1 MHRAFEMI
9 SIYTGKNQA
18 RYLRTTLVF
27 KLRSQKNFSSHVF
40 SFPAKARQ
48 ICKLLCLSHYQT
60 SSRPVAES
68 IQTFRFWLSTS
79 GRHNDCY
86 DPVISITASK
96 QISRSI
102 YCNSK
107 KRDGSIS
114 TRWRSVWKYHLKTNM
129 YTQKRNSDALYETNM
144 GVISFSRE
152 LIPNASKSVL
162 KNGETE
168 MGWSSR
174 GNG

>member
-1 MHRAFEMI
+1 MI

-18 RYLRTTLVF
+18 RYLKTTLVF
-27 KLRSQKNFSSHVF
+27 RLRFQKNFSSHVF
-40 SFPAKARQ
+40 SFPEKARQ

-102 YCNSK
+102 YCNSR
-107 KRDGSIS
+107 KRDASIS
-114 TRWRSVWKYHLKTNM
+114 TKVEKCLK
-129 YTQKRNSDALYETNM
+129 
-144 GVISFSRE
+144 
-152 LIPNASKSVL
+152 IPSKNYYVYPEKKQWCFIWNKHGSHFFF
-162 KNGETE
+162 
-168 MGWSSR
+168 
-174 GNG
+174 

>member
-1 MHRAFEMI
+1 
-9 SIYTGKNQA
+9 
-18 RYLRTTLVF
+18 
-27 KLRSQKNFSSHVF
+27 
-40 SFPAKARQ
+40 
-48 ICKLLCLSHYQT
+48 
-60 SSRPVAES
+60 
-68 IQTFRFWLSTS
+68 
-79 GRHNDCY
+79 
-86 DPVISITASK
+86 
-96 QISRSI
+96 
-102 YCNSK
+102 
-107 KRDGSIS
+107 
-114 TRWRSVWKYHLKTNM
+114 M